1 MIHPTVQTASVENV
15 FTIGQPPDLFS
26 DLEVVQTYGATLRRV
41 AAANRLP
48 ELHHRQDFTDQN
60 RRYRRVFRHLRLR
73 FGPRNVGFQ
82 EIGETQKVKERENE
96 FLDETQSDTGI
107 APSPSPTVKQ

>member
-1 MIHPTVQTASVENV
+1 MCLQLVNRLISSPTSKSYRHT
-15 FTIGQPPDLFS
+15 TC
-26 DLEVVQTYGATLRRV
+26 RRP
-41 AAANRLP
+41 NCLP
-48 ELHHRQDFTDQN
+48 ELHQWQDFTDQN
-60 RRYRRVFRHLRLR
+60 RQYWRVFRHLRLR
-73 FGPRNVGFQ
+73 FGLRNVGFQ